1 MINAIANFI
10 LFQMAWFGAIIGGA
24 SGLPLLGSIPAILV
38 VAIHLVTNRN
48 KLGREALLIVG
59 ITLLGVIVETGF
71 ISLGALHYS
80 GTSADAKLP
89 PVWIIALWF
98 AFGTLPHGSLGWLSG
113 RLWLQLFLGAIF
125 GPLSYVG
132 GVRLGA
138 ATMPE
143 PMIDSIIII
152 GLGWALAMVL
162 IFQFADKGR
171 TGELI

>member
-10 LFQMAWFGAIIGGA
+10 LFQIAWFGAIIGGA

-38 VAIHLVTNRN
+38 VAIHLGVNRN
-48 KLGREALLIVG
+48 KLVREALFVVG

-80 GTSADAKLP
+80 GTSADATLP
-89 PVWIIALWF
+89 PVWIVALWF

-162 IFQFADKGR
+162 IFKFADKGR
-171 TGELI
+171 NGELI